1 MQTND
6 YYLLPLCL
14 KLVEK
19 FNGDPKSFVL
29 FAVILLLLYKF
40 LWINL
45 VTLGKETIE
54 LQSSDEWLQNF
65 ADALLEFAVIKLS
78 ETTS

>member
-19 FNGDPKSFVL
+19 FNGDPKFRTFRSHLIIIRQVL
-29 FAVILLLLYKF
+29 MNKL
-40 LWINL
+40 
-45 VTLGKETIE
+45 
-54 LQSSDEWLQNF
+54 
-65 ADALLEFAVIKLS
+65 AD
-78 ETTS
+78 TS